1 MGASFSG
8 NLRAIDHGSC
18 MIQLWTITFK
28 PTFYGPSP
36 EGHASVRGR
45 DKLHELGHEGE
56 EVVSSVVNS
65 LLVAGPHVALLPR
78 DLARVHG
85 VIGHDRR
92 ADEHGRFPVGIYE
105 RGLARPVDPGERG
118 RTMGPR

>member
-18 MIQLWTITFK
+18 MIQLAMLFK
-28 PTFYGPSP
+28 PTFYRPSP

-45 DKLHELGHEGE
+45 DKLHERGHKGE
-56 EVVSSVVNS
+56 EVVSSVVND
-65 LLVAGPHVALLPR
+65 LFATDPHVALLPH

-85 VIGHDRR
+85 VRPDRR
-92 ADEHGRFPVGIYE
+92 ADEHGGFPVGIYE
-105 RGLARPVDPGERG
+105 RSLARPVDPGERG
-118 RTMGPR
+118 RRNGPR